1 MFTSLMANLY
11 VADVER
17 AVGFYC
23 GLLEGVQAFQYPATG
38 AAEHVELRIGDVVI
52 ALSSRE
58 SVHGEGLAEP
68 GGGHPLEL
76 VVWCDSVDAAVAALR
91 DAGTPVLVEPHDHV
105 AGHRRAYV
113 ADPDGNWVAVVGK
126 G

>member
-1 MFTSLMANLY
+1 MVFKALMPNLY

-23 GLLEGVQAFQYPATG
+23 GVLGGTQTFKYPAEG
-38 AAEHVELRIGDVVI
+38 AAEHVELRIGDVTI

-58 SVHGEGLAEP
+58 SVHGRELP
-68 GGGHPLEL
+68 GPGEGHPLEL
-76 VVWCDSVDAAVAALR
+76 VVWCDSVDAAVTTLR
-91 DAGTPVLVEPHDHV
+91 EAGAPVLVEPHDHV

-113 ADPDGNWVAVVGK
+113 ADPDGNWVAVVG
-126 G
+126 